1 MDLALTPVTDHE
13 EDGERELFNTDSAKA
28 YVAQEHRLD
37 KLRHGEAA

>member
-28 YVAQEHRLD
+28 YVAQEHRLH
-37 KLRHGEAA
+37 KLRHGAAA